1 MKKIS
6 VKLAVAFIILIFLSS
21 LLSFLTSAFYMP
33 NLQQEIKESQEAIG
47 ILIKDLSEKTDL
59 SNEEISDIISWY
71 TYETSILTHEE
82 EAYINEQEY
91 LILLDGGMIHKP
103 FRRFSGV
110 STYLMIDDDI
120 MRIQLRQ
127 NQNIWKI
134 AASRIWFPGI
144 SFVII
149 GSVLIIFVVRHAVR
163 PIIKLTNATREITLG
178 NFDVEIN
185 YNNKDEIGQLTT
197 NFNRMINELKKID
210 TLRKDFV
217 SNVSHEFKTPIASIQ
232 GFAQLLQQD
241 DLSDENRKEYA
252 RIISEESSRLSH
264 LTSSMLKLSKLENQ
278 EIIQKHKGFYLDEQ
292 IRKCILLLEPEWSKK
307 LIDWDIELDRAMITA
322 DEELLQ
328 QVWINLLSNAIKFSS
343 NNGKIIVSLKH
354 LKEGVEV
361 SIRDF
366 GKGMSSKTKER
377 IFEKF
382 YQGEEAHDVEGSG
395 LGLSLVKRILDLH
408 GAQINVESSLG
419 EGSEFSV
426 TLNIN

>member
-127 NQNIWKI
+127 NQSIWKI

-144 SFVII
+144 SVVII

-307 LIDWDIELDRAMITA
+307 SIDWEINLDRAMITA

>member
-6 VKLAVAFIILIFLSS
+6 VKLAVAFIILILLSS
-21 LLSFLTSAFYMP
+21 LLSFLTSAVYMP

-307 LIDWDIELDRAMITA
+307 SIDWEINLDRAMITA

-328 QVWINLLSNAIKFSS
+328 QVWINLLINAIKFSS
-343 NNGKIIVSLKH
+343 NDGKIIVSLNH
-354 LKEGVEV
+354 LKEGVEI

>member
-127 NQNIWKI
+127 NQSIWKI

-144 SFVII
+144 SVVII

-307 LIDWDIELDRAMITA
+307 SIDWEINLDRAMITA

-343 NNGKIIVSLKH
+343 NDGKIIVSLNH
-354 LKEGVEV
+354 LKEGVEI

-408 GAQINVESSLG
+408 GAQINVDSKLG
-419 EGSEFSV
+419 EGSEFNV

>member
-6 VKLAVAFIILIFLSS
+6 VKLALLFILLILLSS
-21 LLSFLTSAFYMP
+21 LLSFITSAVYMP
-33 NLQQEIKESQEAIG
+33 NLQQEMKESQESIG
-47 ILIKDLSEKTDL
+47 ILIQDLSSQTNL
-59 SNEEISDIISWY
+59 NNQEIANIISWY
-71 TYETSILTHEE
+71 TYETSILSENEFSYISDEE
-82 EAYINEQEY
+82 LN
-91 LILLDGGMIHKP
+91 LLKNGEMVHKP
-103 FRRFSGV
+103 SRRFSGV
-110 STYLMIDDDI
+110 STYLLLGDDI

-134 AASRIWFPGI
+134 AASRTWFSGI
-144 SFVII
+144 TFVVI
-149 GSVLIIFVVRHAVR
+149 GSFLIIFVVKHAVR
-163 PIIKLTNATREITLG
+163 PLVKLTNATKEITDG

-185 YNNKDEIGQLTT
+185 YNSNDEIGQLTT
-197 NFNRMINELKKID
+197 NFNRMVGELKKID

-217 SNVSHEFKTPIASIQ
+217 SNVSHEFRTPIASIQ
-232 GFAQLLQQD
+232 GFAKLLQED
-241 DLSDENRKEYA
+241 DISHDNRKEYA
-252 RIISEESSRLSH
+252 KIIFEESSRLSH
-264 LTSSMLKLSKLENQ
+264 LTSNMLKLSKLENQ

-292 IRKCILLLEPEWSKK
+292 IRKCILLLEPEWSEK
-307 LIDWDIELDRAMITA
+307 LTDWDIELDRAMITA

-354 LKEGVEV
+354 LKEGVQV

-366 GKGMSSKTKER
+366 GKGMSSDTKER

-408 GAQINVESSLG
+408 GAQIDVQSSPG
-419 EGSEFSV
+419 EGSEFIII
-426 TLNIN
+426 LNIN

>member
-47 ILIKDLSEKTDL
+47 ILIKDLYEKTDL

-343 NNGKIIVSLKH
+343 NNGKIIVSLNH

-408 GAQINVESSLG
+408 GAQINVDSKLG
-419 EGSEFSV
+419 EGSEFNV

>member
-21 LLSFLTSAFYMP
+21 LLSFLTSAVYMP